1 MPNLSSNDDDI
12 FEDYVEERNVQLDD
26 IPTSN
31 NTVDRVFSEV
41 DSPFKALLNQT
52 SLKVNFGEAFY
63 SAAHS
68 WVMNGYRQA
77 NMASIIEELNDL
89 TEGKF
94 LYRSRLFFCREALA
108 RKKVIIRFLQIALDD
123 VSVSAVIR
131 EASKDFNINFTE
143 TYFHMFFRSFCN
155 IQKHTFFQE
164 VALYKV
170 LCEITDTPVDEDLID
185 LAKDKEEITDI
196 TQYINSLYDNQFNSD
211 DIQQRADVYFHE
223 MVSKK

>member
-1 MPNLSSNDDDI
+1 MPNLSPNDDDI
-12 FEDYVEERNVQLDD
+12 FEDYVEQRETQVED
-26 IPTSN
+26 ISTSTN
-31 NTVDRVFSEV
+31 PVDKVFSEV

-68 WVMNGYRQA
+68 WIMNGYRQA
-77 NMASIIEELNDL
+77 NIASIIDELNHL

-94 LYRSRLFFCREALA
+94 LYRSRLFFCRESIA
-108 RKKVIIRFLQIALDD
+108 RKKVILRFLQILLDD
-123 VSVSAVIR
+123 SSVSAVIR
-131 EASKDFNINFTE
+131 EASRDFNINFTE
-143 TYFHMFFRSFCN
+143 TYFHMFFRSFYN

-164 VALYKV
+164 IALYKV

-185 LAKDKEEITDI
+185 LTKDNEEITDI

-211 DIQQRADVYFHE
+211 DIQQRADAYFHE